1 MEYLSFILYTL
12 IFISILT
19 PVAIVI
25 FEFFD
30 VKFETYGNYLLL
42 FIALSLFNALLPV
55 RPKDIFNTISKPLEK
70 LINNAKSTSNDVI
83 PSAEISEQTKLSTN
97 SLDTPLDT
105 SLDNPLETNIPVLS
119 NVFAS
124 KKNKKISVI
133 DKNKPCER
141 KNQSI
146 FGSIM
151 DDPTVRECKKIPN
164 PQYSLAHTF
173 KPNRDTFLNAFSM
186 LTSGLG
192 PSLTV
197 DTYGRDDPKNPANNI
212 KNQKYLYV

>member
-1 MEYLSFILYTL
+1 MEYLSFIIYTL

-19 PVAIVI
+19 PVAIVT

-30 VKFETYGNYLLL
+30 VQFETYGNYLLW
-42 FIALSLFNALLPV
+42 FMALALFNALLPV
-55 RPKDIFNTISKPLEK
+55 RPKDIFNSISKPLEK
-70 LINNAKSTSNDVI
+70 LINNAKSIGNDVI
-83 PSAEISEQTKLSTN
+83 PSAEKPAENLADNLPPTSEQS
-97 SLDTPLDT
+97 S
-105 SLDNPLETNIPVLS
+105 LETNVPILS
-119 NVFAS
+119 NVFVS

-151 DDPTVRECKKIPN
+151 DDPTRRPCKKIKN

-173 KPNRDTFLNAFSM
+173 KPNRDTFLNTYSM

-192 PSLTV
+192 PALTV

>member
-19 PVAIVI
+19 PVAIVT

-30 VKFETYGNYLLL
+30 VKFETYGNYLLW
-42 FIALSLFNALLPV
+42 FMALALFNALLPV
-55 RPKDIFNTISKPLEK
+55 RPKDIFNSISKPLEK
-70 LINNAKSTSNDVI
+70 LINNAKSIGNDVI
-83 PSAEISEQTKLSTN
+83 PSAEKPAENLADNLPPTSEQS
-97 SLDTPLDT
+97 S
-105 SLDNPLETNIPVLS
+105 LETNVPILS
-119 NVFAS
+119 NVFVS

-173 KPNRDTFLNAFSM
+173 KPNRDTFLNTFSM

-192 PSLTV
+192 PALTV
-197 DTYGRDDPKNPANNI
+197 NTYGRDDPKNPANNI